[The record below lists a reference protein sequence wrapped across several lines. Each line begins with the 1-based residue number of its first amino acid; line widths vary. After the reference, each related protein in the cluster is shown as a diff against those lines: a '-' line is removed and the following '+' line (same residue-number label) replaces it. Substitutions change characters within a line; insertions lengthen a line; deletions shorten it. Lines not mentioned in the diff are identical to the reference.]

1 MPITSK
7 LSGLLMAG
15 FLLVSCGRSNGSPVD
30 PPPSPATAAAGL
42 LAADSAFSAASAG
55 TDAVAGLSAMFAPD
69 ITMPL
74 PGGKF
79 AVGAPAAVE
88 FLRSN
93 LDSLPSRA
101 EWTPIRVGLSADGL
115 HGLTFGYGT
124 LVRPDSSRLPWKY
137 LAYWVKGS
145 LGWRVVVYKRAPRAD
160 SVVSLARMP
169 AVLPPLLGAPGDS
182 ATIEGFRASLDQA
195 ERGFSDEAQRIGLG
209 PAFVKWGQADAVNMG
224 GPSRAGFVV
233 GPAAIAAAVSD
244 GGPATGSAVSWAPDR
259 VIVAGSGD
267 LGVTIGMIRPNQAPP
282 AGSAPGFA
290 FFTIWYRAS
299 LSEPWR
305 YLAE

>member
-1 MPITSK
+1 MA
-7 LSGLLMAG
+7 GLLLAG
-15 FLLVSCGRSNGSPVD
+15 FPPVGCARPGGSPNE
-30 PPPSPATAAAGL
+30 PPPAPATAAADL
-42 LAADSAFSAASAG
+42 LAADSAFSAASVG
-55 TDAVAGLSAMFAPD
+55 TDAVSGLSAMFAPD

-79 AVGAPAAVE
+79 AVGATAAVE

-93 LDSLPSRA
+93 PDHAQSRA

-137 LAYWVKGS
+137 LAYWVKGP

-160 SVVSLARMP
+160 SVVSLARVP
-169 AVLPPLLGAPGDS
+169 PVLPTQLGAPGDS
-182 ATIEGFRASLDQA
+182 AAVEGFRASLDQA

-209 PAFVKWGQADAVNMG
+209 PAFVKWGRADAVNMG
-224 GPSRAGFVV
+224 GPARAGFVV
-233 GPAAIAAAVSD
+233 GAEMIAAAVSE
-244 GGPATGSAVSWAPDR
+244 GGPATSSAVSWAPDR

-267 LGVTIGMIRPNQAPP
+267 LGVTIGMIRPNQPPP
-282 AGSAPGFA
+282 AGSPPGFA
-290 FFTIWYRAS
+290 FFTIWHRAS
-299 LSEPWR
+299 VSEPWR

>member
-1 MPITSK
+1 MPITSN
-7 LSGLLMAG
+7 LSARLMAG
-15 FLLVSCGRSNGSPVD
+15 LLLAGCTRPGGAPIELPV
-30 PPPSPATAAAGL
+30 SPASAAAGL

-55 TDAVAGLSAMFAPD
+55 IDAVAGLSAMFAPD

-79 AVGAPAAVE
+79 AVGFPAAVE

-93 LDSLPSRA
+93 PDTPQSRA

-137 LAYWVKGS
+137 LAYWVKGP

-160 SVVSLARMP
+160 STVSLARMP
-169 AVLPPLLGAPGDS
+169 AVVPPRLGAPGDS
-182 ATIEGFRASLDQA
+182 AAIEGFRASLDQA
-195 ERGFSDEAQRIGLG
+195 ERGFSDEAQQIGLG
-209 PAFVKWGQADAVNMG
+209 PAFVKWGRADAVNMG
-224 GPSRAGFVV
+224 GPGRPGFVV
-233 GPAAIAAAVSD
+233 GAEAIGAAVSQ
-244 GGPATGSAVSWAPDR
+244 GGPASGSAVSWAPDR
-259 VIVAGSGD
+259 VIVAPSGD

-282 AGSAPGFA
+282 AGSPVGFA

-299 LSEPWR
+299 VSDPWR